1 MKLFFLLLFW
11 SLWYLNFSAKAII
24 SPIMP
29 LIEDEFHI
37 SHAMAGGLFFSF
49 WIGNTISIFYA
60 GFLSLKIGYKRS
72 IFLSFLFMAAI
83 FVVLRF
89 VPTYFLFAVTLFVLG
104 LGAGIYLPCGIPL
117 LTAVFRK
124 DNWGRAI
131 SFHETAAGFSF
142 LTVPIIIVWAI
153 SFADW
158 KSIFLIMSGA
168 CIFVSIVL
176 QIFSP
181 DPRPEKSEK
190 VSLSVILHRKDFWI
204 MTVLW
209 CSCAAASLGIFNIIP
224 LYLVKERSIQIEAA
238 NTIFSISRIGGLI
251 AMISIGFIIDRFN
264 LKKLIFGLL
273 LATGLTTVGIA
284 VIENYWI
291 LSIMLFLQATFSV
304 VFFPAGLVAIA
315 KMTTLGERSVFTGI
329 LMSISGIIGPGL
341 SPIILGAIADVWN
354 FQVGILGFGIIMILI
369 CLLTR
374 ELKDI

>member
-1 MKLFFLLLFW
+1 MKIFLLLLFW
-11 SLWYLNFSAKAII
+11 TLWFLNFSAKAIT

-49 WIGNTISIFYA
+49 WIGNTISVFYA

-72 IFLSFLFMAAI
+72 ILFSFLFMALI
-83 FVVLRF
+83 FVILRF
-89 VPTYFLFAVTLFVLG
+89 SPTYFLFAVTLFFLG
-104 LGAGIYLPCGIPL
+104 LGGGIYLPCGIPL
-117 LTAVFRK
+117 LTAIFKK

-142 LTVPIIIVWAI
+142 LTVPVIIIWAI
-153 SFADW
+153 SFANW
-158 KSIFLIMSGA
+158 KSIFLVMSGA
-168 CIFVSIVL
+168 CIVVAIVL

-190 VSLSVILHRKDFWI
+190 VSMSVILHRKDFWI
-204 MTVLW
+204 ITALW
-209 CSCAAASLGIFNIIP
+209 CSCAVASMGIFNIVP
-224 LYLVKERSIQIEAA
+224 LYLVKERGIQIETA

-264 LKKLIFGLL
+264 LKKLLFSLL

-284 VIENYWI
+284 VIGNYWV
-291 LSIMLFLQATFSV
+291 LSVMLFLQATFSV

-315 KMTTLGERSVFTGI
+315 KLTTLSERSMFTGI
-329 LMSISGIIGPGL
+329 LMSMSGIIGPGL

-354 FQVGILGFGIIMILI
+354 FQVGILGSGIIIILA
-369 CLLTR
+369 CFLVKP
-374 ELKDI
+374 LKEV